1 MEKQSTVG
9 YCSIHIMGV
18 IYAIENSMWER
29 ADENIRDVYAIFMDD
44 DGNVHDSVLGK
55 KEWNQIADRHN
66 RRLYKE
72 LQGEDCCHPSGGI
85 EGEPALDDAERDYLK
100 AVLKPFRK
108 DMRGIEKISDFDE
121 TDDGTVEMEA
131 ITIVMKN
138 GEEYMLPWFK
148 RGSMY
153 RGMEART
160 LYSLEELGL

>member
-66 RRLYKE
+66 KRLYKE

-85 EGEPALDDAERDYLK
+85 DSNPVLDNAERDYLK

-108 DMRGIEKISDFDE
+108 DVRGIEDDPKKFQKMLKQTIDEYRSD
-121 TDDGTVEMEA
+121 M
-131 ITIVMKN
+131 MK
-138 GEEYMLPWFK
+138 
-148 RGSMY
+148 
-153 RGMEART
+153 
-160 LYSLEELGL
+160 LGLLEDGQQ